1 MANAASLIPELD
13 GATERFLI
21 DMAGGLRRNS
31 GTPLRGRREFGRAM
45 RREARA

>member
-1 MANAASLIPELD
+1 MAQAASLITELD

-31 GTPLRGRREFGRAM
+31 GTPVRGRREFGRAM
-45 RREARA
+45 RQQVRA